1 MGVENTEPIGRRFM
15 AQTIDHIA
23 ELDPDRRFCIIPKG
37 PDCSDSF
44 SDLTFERLAHA
55 VNHMCWW
62 IEERLG
68 STSSPVTLAYLGAHD
83 IRYLIMVMACN
94 KTGYQASGNRKYQ
107 SKAQV
112 RLLEMTGCR
121 KVAYSV
127 ERKQTV
133 DKIQE
138 LFPGL
143 QSIQI
148 PSLYE
153 MFEGNSSPYPFSK
166 NFDEVKYE
174 VAFIGHS
181 SGTTGFPK
189 PIRLTYGFFAALDHG
204 AYVPI
209 PPGRTAGVPDR
220 LTPSDLILATTP
232 FFHLMGFTVFVMAV
246 FHRIPCVILPDR
258 PVSNEFLS
266 SVIDSLKPTAALV
279 APCILEDMSTSPK
292 AMEALSTL
300 RHVYYGGGP
309 LASEIGN
316 KICQRTKLIN
326 FIGMTEA
333 GYVLSLVPQEKEDWS
348 YFEWSPSFGIKMEP
362 MDDGRSEMV
371 IHRNEKPDLQPI
383 FNTFPELDE
392 YHTKD
397 VYTPHPT
404 KPGLWKFHGRIDDVI
419 VLSNGQK
426 FNPVTMEKV
435 IEGHPLVS
443 RAVVVGLA
451 RFQTALLVEPN
462 WNLWDESSP
471 KNQFIDEIWPK
482 VREANTI
489 SPAYGRVMKNRI
501 GLASRSKP
509 FSTTPKGSTQR
520 RLVTDCYKEEIDK
533 LYTNPADQAFDYVF
547 PKPANLDSI
556 TESVRE
562 IICDSTGLPTLA
574 DETDLY
580 SVGFDSLQT
589 FQLSIILTRTGFTTL
604 TPQMIYAHPTVGK
617 LSNFLFALLNGVESN
632 GICRSENV
640 SSLLSKYTAGLPDLE
655 ATKTH
660 SVILT
665 GSTGSLGTYLL
676 HRLLSDESV
685 AKVYCLN
692 RSDVGERQVE
702 SFKHKGLKTELLEK
716 AEFLT
721 ASLGKERLGL
731 EKEKYNELIYTVDTI
746 VHNSWRMDFNI
757 SLHSF
762 EDQIQSVRRLIDFS
776 LQSVRRA
783 HFYFNS
789 SIGAIGGW
797 TLADGPSVPEELFDS
812 CEVTL
817 NQGYGQ
823 AKHVCE
829 RICHAASR
837 AGVPTTILRLGQIA
851 GPTTEEGA
859 WNSTEWLPSI
869 VATSKSIAKI
879 PKTLGSMSVDWIP
892 VDTLATIIIEIVESR
907 RTTEAESRCSVFH
920 LVNPLTTTWESL
932 LTPLHERYAVQR
944 VSMEEWIEELEKIQ
958 NPSAQ
963 DMLEKPALKLLP
975 FYKSLVEGEG
985 ALSVPICVRR
995 AREASKTMQS
1005 IGPISANLMATWIN
1019 QWQF

>member
-1 MGVENTEPIGRRFM
+1 MTVEKAEPIGRRFM
-15 AQTIDHIA
+15 AQAIDHVA
-23 ELDPDRRFCIIPKG
+23 ELDPNRRFCIIPKG
-37 PDCSDSF
+37 SDYPDGF

-55 VNHMCWW
+55 PQ
-62 IEERLG
+62 L
-68 STSSPVTLAYLGAHD
+68 TSVRNSHA
-83 IRYLIMVMACN
+83 
-94 KTGYQASGNRKYQ
+94 
-107 SKAQV
+107 AQV
-112 RLLEMTGCR
+112 RLLEMTGCT

-127 ERKQTV
+127 ERKQAV

-143 QSIQI
+143 QSVQI

-153 MFEGNSSPYPFSK
+153 MFEGNPSPYPFSK
-166 NFDEVKYE
+166 HFDDVKNE

-209 PPGRTAGVPDR
+209 PPDRTAGVPDR
-220 LTPSDLILATTP
+220 LNPSDLILATTP
-232 FFHLMGFTVFVMAV
+232 FFHLMGFTVFVMAA
-246 FHRIPCVILPDR
+246 FHKIPCVILPDR
-258 PVSNEFLS
+258 PVSNESLS

-348 YFEWSPSFGIKMEP
+348 YFEWSSSFGIKMEP
-362 MDDGRSEMV
+362 IDDGRSEMV
-371 IHRNEKPDLQPI
+371 IHRNENPDLQPI

-392 YHTKD
+392 YRTKD

-435 IEGHPLVS
+435 IEGHPP
-443 RAVVVGLA
+443 R
-451 RFQTALLVEPN
+451 
-462 WNLWDESSP
+462 
-471 KNQFIDEIWPK
+471 NQFVDEIWPT

-509 FSTTPKGSTQR
+509 FKTTPKGSTQR
-520 RLVTDCYKEEIDK
+520 RLVTDSYKEEIDK
-533 LYTNPADQAFDYVF
+533 LYTNPADQAFDYAF
-547 PKPANLDSI
+547 PESADLGSV

-562 IICDSTGLPTLA
+562 IICDSIGLPTIA

-589 FQLSIILTRTGFTTL
+589 FQLSIILNRTGFTTL

-632 GICRSENV
+632 GICRLENV
-640 SSLLSKYTAGLPDLE
+640 NSLLSKYTAGLPDLE

-676 HRLLSDESV
+676 HRLLSDNRI

-692 RSDVGERQVE
+692 RSDVGERQTE

-721 ASLGKERLGL
+721 ASLSKERLGL
-731 EKEKYNELIYTVDTI
+731 EKEKYDELIYTVDTVI
-746 VHNSWRMDFNI
+746 HNSWRMDFNI
-757 SLHSF
+757 SLYSF

-776 LQSVRRA
+776 LHSVRRA

-797 TLADGPSVPEELFDS
+797 TLANGPSVPEELFEN

-837 AGVPTTILRLGQIA
+837 AGVPITILRLGQIA

-879 PKTLGSMSVDWIP
+879 PKTLGSMPVDWIP

-907 RTTEAESRCSVFH
+907 RMTEAESRCSVFH
-920 LVNPLTTTWESL
+920 LVNPLTTPWESL

-944 VSMEEWIEELEKIQ
+944 VSMEEWIAELEKIQ
-958 NPSAQ
+958 NPSDQ

-1005 IGPISANLMATWIN
+1005 MGPISANLMATWIN